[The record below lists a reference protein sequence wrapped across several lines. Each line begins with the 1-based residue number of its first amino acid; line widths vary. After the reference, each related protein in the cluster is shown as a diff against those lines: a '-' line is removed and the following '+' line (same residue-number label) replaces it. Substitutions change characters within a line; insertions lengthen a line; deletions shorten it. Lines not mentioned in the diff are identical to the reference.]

1 MTACAEYP
9 IAEEMAGVFKAL
21 GDINRLTIVHCL
33 ANDTSGTLGVG
44 GLARLL
50 GISQP
55 AVSQHIRTLKSVR
68 IVEAQKKGTHVV
80 FSFNREA
87 MSRYRDQFMVLYQCI
102 MEKCDQENGKKV
114 RGERTA

>member
-1 MTACAEYP
+1 MTACTHYP
-9 IAEEMAGVFKAL
+9 LAEEMAGVFKAL
-21 GDINRLTIVHCL
+21 GDINRLKIVHCL

-44 GLARLL
+44 DLARLL

-68 IVEAQKKGTHVV
+68 IVEARKKGNHVY

-87 MSRYRDQFMVLYQCI
+87 MSRYRDHFMVLYGCM
-102 MEKCDQENGKKV
+102 MEKCDKENEKSV
-114 RGERTA
+114 EGEITA